1 MSTHSMINRLIA
13 PLAIALSVAGL
24 SATAQ
29 AAPYQPLCSG
39 GYCFNKDK
47 QGYVNNRTYFYLT
60 FRGSAVTHYN
70 IRYREAGGREVQVE
84 ISTRSGSNASGVTSL
99 PGTPGR
105 QYKVSVQACNRGKV
119 FIGPIVIST
128 TSRCTIWYTTT
139 YTAV

>member
-1 MSTHSMINRLIA
+1 MSTHSMLNRLIA

-24 SATAQ
+24 SATAE

-39 GYCFNKDK
+39 GYCFNKDT
-47 QGYVNNRTYFYLT
+47 QGYVNNRTYFYLS

-70 IRYREAGGREVQVE
+70 MRFRESGGREVQIE
-84 ISTRSGSNASGVTSL
+84 ISTRSGSNASVLKSF

-105 QYKVSVQACNRGKV
+105 QYTVSVQACNRTKT
-119 FIGPIVIST
+119 FIGPIVIS
-128 TSRCTIWYTTT
+128 SRSNCTGWYTTT